1 MKQLLILLLISY
13 SVFQAQTCK
22 RVTDHKTKDPMLIGS
37 GVRAD
42 FADSSFAGWFN
53 EGYKFYKPHFANE
66 KALASK
72 LKNYKIKIVMGT
84 WCSDSR
90 REVPAFYKVLDNLH
104 YPTDKIDLIFV
115 NRKLKAPDLDKKKE
129 HITNVPTI
137 IVSQKGKEVGRIVET
152 PINTLESDLANI
164 LNGKNKTVKQ

>member
-1 MKQLLILLLISY
+1 MKKLIILLLISY

-22 RVTDHKTKDPMLIGS
+22 RVTDNRTNKLMLIGQ
-37 GVRAD
+37 GARAD

-72 LKNYKIKIVMGT
+72 LKNYKIKIIMGT

-90 REVPAFYKVLDNLH
+90 REVPAFYKVLDELK
-104 YPTDKIDLIFV
+104 YPTDKINLVFV
-115 NRKLKAPDLDKKKE
+115 DRKLKAPGVDKKKE
-129 HITNVPTI
+129 NITNVPTI
-137 IVSQKGKEVGRIVET
+137 IVSQKGKEVGRIVES
-152 PINTLESDLANI
+152 PINTLESDLSDI
-164 LNGKNKTVKQ
+164 LNNKKSEMK

>member
-1 MKQLLILLLISY
+1 MKKIIILLFLSY

-22 RVTDHKTKDPMLIGS
+22 RVTDNKTKSPMLIGK

-42 FADSSFAGWFN
+42 FADSSFSGWFK
-53 EGYKFYKPHFANE
+53 EGYEFYKPHFNNE

-90 REVPAFYKVLDNLH
+90 REVPAFYKVLDDLH
-104 YPTDKIDLIFV
+104 YPTNKIDLVFV
-115 NRKLKAPDLDKKKE
+115 NRKLQAPNMDKKKE
-129 HITNVPTI
+129 HLTKVPTI
-137 IVSQKGKEVGRIVET
+137 IVSQKGKEIGRIVES
-152 PINTLESDLANI
+152 PINTLESDLSDI
-164 LNGKNKTVKQ
+164 LNGKK